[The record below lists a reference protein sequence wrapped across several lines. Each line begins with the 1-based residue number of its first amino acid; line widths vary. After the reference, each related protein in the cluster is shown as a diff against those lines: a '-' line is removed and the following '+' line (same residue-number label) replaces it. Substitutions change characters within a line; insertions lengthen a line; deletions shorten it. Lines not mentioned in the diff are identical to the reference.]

1 METINQKISQQL
13 TNAGY
18 ADFEFIRIDK
28 SLVEL
33 SGNGKPFY
41 EKTRLL
47 TIFNNRLKGSL
58 LHDPENKMIDF
69 LKTSIAILESI
80 PDESE
85 IYYWQIKVNGNQVS
99 GRSTENQILHI
110 FPDNPKA
117 ALYFKGERND

>member
-1 METINQKISQQL
+1 MDIINQKISQQL

-28 SLVEL
+28 SLAEL
-33 SGNGKPFY
+33 DGNGLPFY
-41 EKTRLL
+41 EKKRLL
-47 TIFNNRLKGSL
+47 IIFKNRLMGSL

-69 LKTSIAILESI
+69 LKSSVATLESI

-110 FPDNPKA
+110 FPANQKA
-117 ALYFKGERND
+117 SLYFNRK